1 MDDLYP
7 SDFEALI
14 GSLIVLMREEK
25 DVNAKINDNS
35 NDIKR
40 RVQKEIVVN
49 VEAENTEHAMSPPDK
64 EPESMELPRDKEPE
78 SMEPQTEESP
88 ELDVDQMSAS
98 ESPPLAKKLFKQVA
112 LVTHPDKIK
121 DERLNKLFLLARKA
135 HDSGDVLTLLF
146 ITSKCT
152 SKNITLAENEMDE
165 LKTALN
171 QRQTIITQKKD
182 SVTYKWHT
190 YSEDVKKILINKIV

>member
-7 SDFEALI
+7 TDFEALI
-14 GSLIVLMREEK
+14 GSLIVLMRDEK
-25 DVNAKINDNS
+25 DVEAKISVNS
-35 NDIKR
+35 EDIKR
-40 RVQKEIVVN
+40 RVQNEIVV
-49 VEAENTEHAMSPPDK
+49 TEPTESATPIVSSEPDLHPP
-64 EPESMELPRDKEPE
+64 
-78 SMEPQTEESP
+78 TGESP

-98 ESPPLAKKLFKQVA
+98 DSAPLAKKLFKQVA

-121 DERLNKLFLLARKA
+121 DEKLNKLFLLARKA
-135 HDSGDVLTLLF
+135 HDSGDILTLLF

-152 SKNITLAENEMDE
+152 SKNLTLAENEMDE